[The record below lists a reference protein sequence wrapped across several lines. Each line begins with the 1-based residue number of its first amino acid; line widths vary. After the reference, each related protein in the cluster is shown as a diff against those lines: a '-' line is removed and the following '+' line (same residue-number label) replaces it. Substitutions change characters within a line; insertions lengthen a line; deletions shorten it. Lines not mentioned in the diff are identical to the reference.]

1 MATVEEELRGTRIKE
16 RLPSIAYAKAET
28 DRHIREM
35 ELRKQNE
42 KLIIHPDT
50 LNKLKGEP
58 MTRTYR
64 TANIPSDKDMLM
76 LLKHCR
82 FNSRYFSEVLNL
94 NSQAY
99 PAIGILAFFRACVKA
114 GSSATVRRSIL
125 TRTMV
130 ERVIDFYNTNKG
142 QILTPK
148 AEDALGA
155 FHGIHTSKQTKESKP
170 VTIVLP
176 KQKQTYTK
184 LVAIAES
191 NVDIKVFDISG
202 KSEDFVEGIKTALSA
217 VRDGVK
223 FILGDEV

>member
-1 MATVEEELRGTRIKE
+1 MSTVEEELRGTRIKE
-16 RLPSIAYAKAET
+16 CLPSIAYAKAET

-50 LNKLKGEP
+50 LNKLKGETP
-58 MTRTYR
+58 MTTK
-64 TANIPSDKDMLM
+64 TGIASLSDKDILFY
-76 LLKHCR
+76 LKYCR
-82 FNSRYFSEVLNL
+82 HNSKFFTEKLHVD
-94 NSQAY
+94 SQAY
-99 PAIGILAFFRACVKA
+99 PAIALLAFFRACVKK
-114 GSSATVRRSIL
+114 GSSEGVSSIL
-125 TRTMV
+125 AGTFL
-130 ERVIDFYNTNKG
+130 ERMKDFYSTNKG
-142 QILTPK
+142 QVLTPK
-148 AEDALGA
+148 TEDALGA
-155 FHGIHTSKQTKESKP
+155 FHGIRTSKQTKESKP

-217 VRDGVK
+217 VREGVK

>member
-16 RLPSIAYAKAET
+16 CLPSIAYAKAET

-64 TANIPSDKDMLM
+64 TANIPSDKDMLV

-82 FNSRYFSEVLNL
+82 FNSRYFSEVFNIV
-94 NSQAY
+94 SQTY

-114 GSSATVRRSIL
+114 GTSTNVSPSILSATIAEKAR
-125 TRTMV
+125 
-130 ERVIDFYNTNKG
+130 DFYNTHKG

-148 AEDALGA
+148 AENALGA
-155 FHGIHTSKQTKESKP
+155 FHGKHLRHQGTESKP
-170 VTIVLP
+170 VTITIP
-176 KQKQTYTK
+176 KQAPNNTK
-184 LVAIAES
+184 MVAIMETEGKIA
-191 NVDIKVFDISG
+191 IFDTAG
-202 KSEDFVEGIKTALSA
+202 KSKDFIEGIKAGLTRTFEAP
-217 VRDGVK
+217 K